1 MVTET
6 KTAPIQETVSVPD
19 WETTIPPTNLIFD
32 DGEPLESNRHC
43 IAMNVLIRSIME
55 GLGDREDYFAG
66 GNMFIYY
73 STAQLQFDSAHRER
87 NQDFRGPDFFAVLN
101 VDGRTNRQGWVVWEE
116 NGRYPDVIVELMS
129 PSTARIDKNKKKDIY
144 EQIFRT
150 PDYYVFDPFN
160 PDSLQ
165 GWHLNKNQQYEELTK
180 NERGW
185 LWCQSLGFWLGTWSG
200 TIQRET
206 AVWLRFYD
214 GEGNLVP
221 LPEEA
226 AEAKAEAAEV
236 KAEAAEVKAETAEAK
251 AEAAE
256 AKAEAA
262 EAKAEAAE
270 AKGLQ
275 EGLKQG
281 VLRQLMRLLVLRFGE
296 VPQSLETRLEGLT
309 IERLET
315 LVEVVLTVNSLDQFI
330 GDGLE

>member
-6 KTAPIQETVSVPD
+6 KIAPIQETVSVPD

-165 GWHLNKNQQYEELTK
+165 GWHLNKNQQYEELKK
-180 NERGW
+180 NKRGW

-214 GEGNLVP
+214 REGNLVP

-236 KAEAAEVKAETAEAK
+236 KAETAEVKAETAEAK

-262 EAKAEAAE
+262 EVKAEAAE